1 MTDKSKPDNV
11 TLQKEIR
18 KLKKEITEIKSF
30 LGIEDADIPK
40 TIPKLPH
47 APSPIKPI
55 NERKFKL

>member
-30 LGIEDADIPK
+30 LGIKNTNVPK
-40 TIPKLPH
+40 PIPKLSHTP
-47 APSPIKPI
+47 PPIKPI
-55 NERKFKL
+55 NERK